1 MILGGYDS
9 RFAAIKDIND
19 FVVSL
24 QNDRDGAGIV
34 LYGCQ
39 EGDTADTPRIVLGSG
54 KTMAGTIKL
63 PSSVTEIFGSV
74 DSGAR
79 TLPGAFE
86 ETGVNGLLTGKILPI
101 YNISTIARLRTL
113 VFKGALRLVSLP
125 RMCGFREMLS
135 RVVAGLLPLIL
146 MPEIFT

>member
-39 EGDTADTPRIVLGSG
+39 EGDIEDCSWLGKNHGGHYQTP
-54 KTMAGTIKL
+54 
-63 PSSVTEIFGSV
+63 EFC
-74 DSGAR
+74 
-79 TLPGAFE
+79 
-86 ETGVNGLLTGKILPI
+86 NGDLW
-101 YNISTIARLRTL
+101 
-113 VFKGALRLVSLP
+113 
-125 RMCGFREMLS
+125 FR
-135 RVVAGLLPLIL
+135 
-146 MPEIFT
+146 

>member
-39 EGDTADTPRIVLGSG
+39 EGDTADTSRIVLGSG

-135 RVVAGLLPLIL
+135 RVVAGLFPLIL

>member
-39 EGDTADTPRIVLGSG
+39 EGDTADTSRIVLGSG

-86 ETGVNGLLTGKILPI
+86 ETGGEWTLNWKDLTNLQYID
-101 YNISTIARLRTL
+101 NSA
-113 VFKGALRLVSLP
+113 FKNSSVQG
-125 RMCGFREMLS
+125 
-135 RVVAGLLPLIL
+135 
-146 MPEIFT
+146 